1 MLVLKLFLA
10 WPSFIRPRVNWT
22 MLVLK
27 LASEGHSN
35 AIKESVNWTML
46 VLKRYRLKYDC
57 SHYGSVNWTM
67 LVLKLFCL
75 YILPKP
81 LIVC

>member
-27 LASEGHSN
+27 PSIRFDKNDPGTA
-35 AIKESVNWTML
+35 
-46 VLKRYRLKYDC
+46 
-57 SHYGSVNWTM
+57 SVNWTM
-67 LVLKLFCL
+67 LVLKLPN
-75 YILPKP
+75 I
-81 LIVC
+81 